1 MPNGEDGEGESAVFA
16 LFALELPAFTF
27 ISKCRLNLFSDNIH
41 ISYLCY
47 RQLSSLLHFVHQKTK
62 MTVPSSYAAVKSNLD
77 AILADPSTPFDEPAI
92 EKLKL
97 EITEQTDRSI
107 PAGILTQIS
116 KVLPVLQYDPTP
128 LTTLGIRSTAFL
140 KFSDLQAIDPPLNL
154 LAGIRAPSPPI
165 NLLTLSLLAKANRVP
180 SDAAIIAGDSDLV
193 ATLVE
198 LWLSTSTTEVAQ
210 AAVDVLWSLLEVDHV
225 GTETVVGSPQ
235 NIAPGQGLLWRRVF
249 TDKNVYGLLF
259 STCSLTHAG
268 ASTLSKREKTVA
280 QGRLLDFIVK
290 AGTLR
295 WDYITESQ
303 VSEIESEYRSNSL
316 LEFAAC
322 YMVDTSDVLMHMT
335 LLNFFRELILIDAPG
350 LKTTTPPHQISPFS
364 SRALDFLLERNLHQR
379 VLGYYLDPSQ
389 LDSVDVA
396 FLASPIMAYVAQY
409 AQLYPNNLLRSPR
422 ELLDKILSRIHK
434 SLDIPSAQW
443 AHGETPL
450 GDLTILGSLPRV
462 LLVEAS
468 RRSLNP
474 LQAVP
479 ANPPNRACYQTLAK
493 VFHGPSLTASSDTAT
508 TISEA
513 PTDILKESVAARILY
528 LTYLS
533 EHANLWQNVVTAADI
548 VAMKDVALAAIAVI
562 GAVVTA
568 NWNTLSTEDA
578 QRISISPFRLP
589 SEDELNRQASAGP
602 GLLPK
607 SGSWAVLTPPALTTV
622 LPYLFKPPL
631 SYSNFVA
638 GGAGD
643 PESAIWKLATA
654 KYDVLADLHR
664 KLKDSAAKVEGFE
677 DIVQTLEQRIR
688 DGPQGPAVQVGSR
701 VEALEL

>member
-1 MPNGEDGEGESAVFA
+1 
-16 LFALELPAFTF
+16 
-27 ISKCRLNLFSDNIH
+27 
-41 ISYLCY
+41 
-47 RQLSSLLHFVHQKTK
+47 
-62 MTVPSSYAAVKSNLD
+62 MTTPSSYAAVKSNLD
-77 AILADPSTPFDEPAI
+77 AILADPSTAFDEAAI

-97 EITEQTDRSI
+97 EITEQTDLGI
-107 PAGILTQIS
+107 PASILAQIS
-116 KVLPVLQYDPTP
+116 QVLPVLQYDPTP
-128 LTTLGIRSTAFL
+128 LTTLGIRATAFL
-140 KFSDLQAIDPPLNL
+140 KFSDLQAVDPPLNL

-165 NLLTLSLLAKANRVP
+165 NLLTLSLLSKANRVP

-225 GTETVVGSPQ
+225 ETETVVGSPQ
-235 NIAPGQGLLWRRVF
+235 NIAAGQGLLWRRVF

-259 STCSLTHAG
+259 SICSLANSG
-268 ASTLSKREKTVA
+268 ATPQLSKRERTVA
-280 QGRLLDFIVK
+280 QGRLLDFIVN

-295 WDYITESQ
+295 WDCITESQ
-303 VSEIESEYRSNSL
+303 VPEIEAEYRSNSL

-322 YMVDTSDVLMHMT
+322 LMVDTSDVLMHMT
-335 LLNFFRELILIDAPG
+335 LLNFFRELVLIDAPG
-350 LKTTTPPHQISPFS
+350 LKTASPPHQVSPFS
-364 SRALDFLLERNLHQR
+364 SRALDFLLDKNLHQR

-389 LDSVDVA
+389 LDSIDVT

-409 AQLYPNNLLRSPR
+409 AQRYPNHLLKSPR

-462 LLVEAS
+462 MLVEAS

-479 ANPPNRACYQTLAK
+479 SNPPNRACYQTLAR
-493 VFHGPSLTASSDTAT
+493 VFHGPSSALSDTAASL
-508 TISEA
+508 SEA
-513 PTDILKESVAARILY
+513 PTDAFKESVAARILY
-528 LTYLS
+528 FTYLN
-533 EHANLWQNVVTAADI
+533 EHANLWQSVVTAADI
-548 VAMKDVALAAIAVI
+548 VAMKDVALAAIAMI

-578 QRISISPFRLP
+578 QRISTSPFRLP
-589 SEDELNRQASAGP
+589 SEDELNRQASNGP
-602 GLLPK
+602 GILPK
-607 SGSWAVLTPPALTTV
+607 SGSWVVLTPPALTTV

-643 PESAIWKLATA
+643 PESAVWKLATA
-654 KYDVLADLHR
+654 KYDVLVDLHR
-664 KLKDSAAKVEGFE
+664 KLKDSTAQVEGFE

-688 DGPQGPAVQVGSR
+688 DGPQGPAIQVGSR
-701 VEALEL
+701 VEALDL

>member
-1 MPNGEDGEGESAVFA
+1 
-16 LFALELPAFTF
+16 
-27 ISKCRLNLFSDNIH
+27 
-41 ISYLCY
+41 
-47 RQLSSLLHFVHQKTK
+47 
-62 MTVPSSYAAVKSNLD
+62 MTTPSSYAAVKTNLD

-97 EITEQTDRSI
+97 EITQQTDPSI
-107 PAGILTQIS
+107 PVDILAQIS
-116 KVLPVLQYDPTP
+116 EVLPVLQYDPTP
-128 LTTLGIRSTAFL
+128 LTTLGIRATAFL
-140 KFSDLQAIDPPLNL
+140 KFSDLQAVDPPLNL

-193 ATLVE
+193 VTLVE
-198 LWLSTSTTEVAQ
+198 LWLSTPTSEVAQ
-210 AAVDVLWSLLEVDHV
+210 AAVDVLWSLLEVDHIE
-225 GTETVVGSPQ
+225 TETVIGSTQ
-235 NIAPGQGLLWRRVF
+235 NIAAGQGLLWRRVF
-249 TDKNVYGLLF
+249 TDKDVYGLLF
-259 STCSLTHAG
+259 SICSLTNAG
-268 ASTLSKREKTVA
+268 ATPQLSKREKTVA
-280 QGRLLDFIVK
+280 QGRLLDFLVK
-290 AGTLR
+290 AGMLR
-295 WDYITESQ
+295 WDCITESQ
-303 VSEIESEYRSNSL
+303 VPEIESEYRSTSL
-316 LEFAAC
+316 LDFAAGH
-322 YMVDTSDVLMHMT
+322 MVDTSDVLMHMT
-335 LLNFFRELILIDAPG
+335 LLNFFRELILIDAPR
-350 LKTTTPPHQISPFS
+350 LKTASPLHEVSPFS

-389 LDSVDVA
+389 LDSIDIS

-409 AQLYPNNLLRSPR
+409 AHLYPNHLLKSPR

-434 SLDIPSAQW
+434 ALDIPSAQW

-462 LLVEAS
+462 LLIEAS
-468 RRSLNP
+468 RRSLSP

-493 VFHGPSLTASSDTAT
+493 VFHGPPSIAASDTAAGVT
-508 TISEA
+508 DA
-513 PTDILKESVAARILY
+513 PTDVLKESVAARILY
-528 LTYLS
+528 FTYLS
-533 EHANLWQNVVTAADI
+533 AHANLWQNVVTAADI
-548 VAMKDVALAAIAVI
+548 VAMKDVALGAIAMI

-568 NWNTLSTEDA
+568 NWNTLSIEDA
-578 QRISISPFRLP
+578 QRISASPFKLP
-589 SEDELNRQASAGP
+589 SEDELNRQASTGP
-602 GLLPK
+602 GLLPTT
-607 SGSWAVLTPPALTTV
+607 GSWAVLTPPALTTV

-654 KYDVLADLHR
+654 KYDVLVDLHS
-664 KLKDSAAKVEGFE
+664 KLKDSAARVEGFE

-688 DGPQGPAVQVGSR
+688 DGPQGPAIQVGSR